1 MRGIKWTDEQLAIL
15 RRDYPTICGKVIAEN
30 LGLKHS
36 QITNKAQNLGLKK
49 DIQFY
54 RDAGKRLI
62 ETGKAHRYEKGF
74 VPANKGKKLE
84 DFMDPDTIEKFRAN
98 QFKKG
103 NNPYN
108 ALQIGAEVIRTDKRS
123 GKSYVLVKVEGFVK
137 LVYKHIHLWETDNN
151 KKLPKGFNIVFKDGN
166 NMNFD
171 IENLECISNSEL
183 MKRNSIQRY
192 PEELKKEIRK
202 VGKLKRVIKNIEKN
216 EQTKL

>member
-1 MRGIKWTDEQLAIL
+1 MRGIKWTDEQVVIL

-36 QITNKAQNLGLKK
+36 QILNKAHNLGLKK
-49 DIQFY
+49 DIQFL

-62 ETGKAHRYEKGF
+62 DTGKAHRYEKGS

-84 DFMDPDTIEKFRAN
+84 DFMNPDTVEKFRSN

-103 NNPYN
+103 NNPHN
-108 ALQIGAEVIRTDKRS
+108 ALEVGAEVIRTDKRS
-123 GKSYVLVKVEGFVK
+123 GKSYVLIKVEGIVK
-137 LVYKHIHLWETDNN
+137 LVYKHIHIWETENN

-171 IENLECISNSEL
+171 IDNLECISNSEL
-183 MKRNSIQRY
+183 MKRNTIQRY
-192 PEELKKEIRK
+192 PEELKKEMRK
-202 VGKLKRVIKNIEKN
+202 LGKLKRVIKNIEKN
-216 EQTKL
+216 E